1 MLDLRRVGGGDVLG
15 TDWKEL
21 NLQVCPNANW
31 TVAITLNGAAT
42 NFSLTG
48 TIYAPTA
55 LVQVNGNG
63 ATSFAAQI
71 IAYDVQ
77 ANGNGGAI
85 NVPYGAGVFFHLKG
99 IGLVQ

>member
-1 MLDLRRVGGGDVLG
+1 MDRGYTGASV
-15 TDWKEL
+15 
-21 NLQVCPNANW
+21 
-31 TVAITLNGAAT
+31 TLNGAAT

>member
-1 MLDLRRVGGGDVLG
+1 MDRGYTGASV
-15 TDWKEL
+15 
-21 NLQVCPNANW
+21 
-31 TVAITLNGAAT
+31 TLNGAAT

-85 NVPYGAGVFFHLKG
+85 ALPYAANVFFHLKA

>member
-1 MLDLRRVGGGDVLG
+1 M
-15 TDWKEL
+15 T
-21 NLQVCPNANW
+21 NAPRSRPAVRHPIGALHEHGSRLYW
-31 TVAITLNGAAT
+31 GFGHLNGAAT

-55 LVQVNGNG
+55 L
-63 ATSFAAQI
+63 AQI

-99 IGLVQ
+99 IGLVR